1 MLTIILSIIFGLIIG
16 YFIGP
21 MSFTAS
27 GIEILLCA
35 LLFLVGLDLGRS
47 DDLLRIFRRMGKE
60 TIFIP
65 LYNNRVYFGG
75 VVAGFVFGYNFFE
88 GAALGSGMGWYS
100 LSGVII
106 EKYNQELAVIAF
118 LSNIFREVLGIAI
131 VPIAAKK
138 ISYLSSIPIAGAG
151 AMDTVLPIISK
162 NTDNKTTIIAFFTG
176 AILSAS
182 IPILVQFFIGFAY

>member
-65 LYNNRVYFGG
+65 LLTIIGSILGG

-162 NTDNKTTIIAFFTG
+162 NTDNKTTIIAFLQELFYQR
-176 AILSAS
+176 
-182 IPILVQFFIGFAY
+182 QFLF